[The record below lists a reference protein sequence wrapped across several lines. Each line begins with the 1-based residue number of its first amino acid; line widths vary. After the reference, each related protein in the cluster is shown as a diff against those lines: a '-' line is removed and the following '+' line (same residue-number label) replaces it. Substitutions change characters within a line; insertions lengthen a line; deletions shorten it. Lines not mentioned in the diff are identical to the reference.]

1 MKHLL
6 KLEGM
11 PKEDMLNILSSVKDI
26 KKGRGANEP
35 KPLNLSLIHI

>member
-11 PKEDMLNILSSVKDI
+11 PKEDMLNILASVKDI

-35 KPLNLSLIHI
+35 TPLNAQT